1 MPGRTTQGDLHIN
14 KPLSNIAIN
23 YRPVA
28 AIAPDIAPVV
38 SVLKKSDSYY
48 IFEIAD
54 TFRVHDDLRAPEREA
69 KLITRSA
76 SSDTFLCKG
85 RALKT
90 PISYEDMAN
99 ADAAQMFAS
108 RQAGAEF
115 VMDRLYLNWDYRV
128 GSQVMSTSN
137 VGSSST
143 VASQWNVGTGNDP
156 IGNIDTAIE
165 NVRLVTGYKPNS
177 LLFGEAAWKSFSRN
191 SNVIDLIFGDSA
203 VGAARVPTMNNVRAL
218 FDGMERVNVGA
229 GVYNSAGENQ
239 TASLTEIY
247 PDSVLAYYAP
257 MRPDIRKPSFMYSFQ
272 WPIIKGYNWQVRTF
286 DTPKKDMEEVQV
298 GYYQD
303 EKITASVLGFLITNV
318 NCSQ

>member
-1 MPGRTTQGDLHIN
+1 MPGRSTQGDLHIN
-14 KPLSNIAIN
+14 KPLSQMAIT

-28 AIAPDIAPVV
+28 AIGPDIAPVV
-38 SVLKKSDSYY
+38 SVPKQSDGYY

-54 TFRVHDDLRAPEREA
+54 AFRIYDDLRAPEREA
-69 KLITRSA
+69 NLITRSV
-76 SSDTFLCKG
+76 SSDTFYCKG
-85 RALKT
+85 RALKE
-90 PISYEDMAN
+90 PISYLDMAN
-99 ADAAQMFAS
+99 ADAAAMFAN
-108 RQAGAEF
+108 RQGAAEH
-115 VMDRLYLNWDYRV
+115 VMDKLYLNWDYRV

-143 VASQWNVGTGNDP
+143 VASAWNGAGDP
-156 IGNIDTAIE
+156 IGDIDTAIE

-177 LLFGEAAWKSFSRN
+177 LLFGEKAWKSFSRN
-191 SNVIDLIFGDSA
+191 ANVIDLVFGDSA
-203 VGAARVPTMNNVRAL
+203 VGSARVPGANNVKAI

-229 GVYNSAGENQ
+229 GLYNSAGENQ

-257 MRPDIRKPSFMYSFQ
+257 MSPDIRKPSFMYSFQ
-272 WPIIKGYNWQVRTF
+272 WTMIKGYNWQVRVF
-286 DTPKKDMEEVQV
+286 DTPKKDQEEVQV

-303 EKITASVLGFLITNV
+303 EKITASVLGYLITNV